1 MWIWRDVFGCS
12 CIKGMLGKQTVLLV
26 THQLQYLPS
35 CDRVCFLRDKQAV
48 VGTHEELMRECDD
61 YRVMIEQHS
70 RSEEEEEKEEKEEK
84 EGREVERVEDQK
96 EQCDGCRE
104 ALPAPLR
111 TLLSFFTA
119 FEVANFRWLFLYIFL
134 WSSSGQFGMLFQ
146 AYWMQDIIG

>member
-1 MWIWRDVFGCS
+1 M
-12 CIKGMLGKQTVLLV
+12 
-26 THQLQYLPS
+26 
-35 CDRVCFLRDKQAV
+35 RVGRRPGLWSPERPPLDESAAKDAKK
-48 VGTHEELMRECDD
+48 D
-61 YRVMIEQHS
+61 
-70 RSEEEEEKEEKEEK
+70 EKEEKEEK
-84 EGREVERVEDQK
+84 EGGEVERVEERE

-119 FEVANFRWLFLYIFL
+119 FEVANFHWLFLYIFL

>member
-1 MWIWRDVFGCS
+1 MLSISLTPKASPSQDANKDAKKDGEK
-12 CIKGMLGKQTVLLV
+12 KG
-26 THQLQYLPS
+26 
-35 CDRVCFLRDKQAV
+35 
-48 VGTHEELMRECDD
+48 
-61 YRVMIEQHS
+61 
-70 RSEEEEEKEEKEEK
+70 K
-84 EGREVERVEDQK
+84 EGGEVERVEERK